1 MGLRKTTEQFIKEVK
16 EKNKHSELDLSLVEY
31 KGCDK
36 DVTVICPI
44 HGKFDI
50 QASYLLQGSGCR
62 KCADEHRNDDRRT
75 SFEEFQN
82 IVFQKYGNKLDPSLE

>member
-1 MGLRKTTEQFIKEVK
+1 MDLIGRNIMGLRKTTEQFIKEVK

-50 QASYLLQGSGCR
+50 KQ
-62 KCADEHRNDDRRT
+62 T
-75 SFEEFQN
+75 SQDA
-82 IVFQKYGNKLDPSLE
+82 IPLGWHLEV